1 MKTDRQGLGGC
12 FFALEAVRKNICF
25 FTHFSLDIS
34 PLDLKFLSQKYHN
47 IFRLST
53 IYKVVVML
61 YRGFNNKIKEFL
73 KLERIKTLKQIYKQL
88 LRLIITDEPMIKTT
102 TGKVKRFEEVK
113 KM

>member
-1 MKTDRQGLGGC
+1 M
-12 FFALEAVRKNICF
+12 
-25 FTHFSLDIS
+25 
-34 PLDLKFLSQKYHN
+34 
-47 IFRLST
+47 ST

-88 LRLIITDEPMIKTT
+88 LRLIITDEPVIKTT

>member
-1 MKTDRQGLGGC
+1 M
-12 FFALEAVRKNICF
+12 
-25 FTHFSLDIS
+25 
-34 PLDLKFLSQKYHN
+34 
-47 IFRLST
+47 ST
-53 IYKVVVML
+53 IDKVVIML
-61 YRGFNNKIKEFL
+61 YHDFNNQIKEFL